1 MKGWQRYIPPAAL
14 AWLVL
19 ALGLFGIGGIEIELQ
34 DPRQGA
40 PPTAQ
45 LAPDL
50 WLPTFSFSGSTVID
64 VGSTNDMRALTFGL
78 LDATVVESDAVG
90 GAPSVDSGQPAEE
103 GGDADAS
110 AAGFDDEAWTLSLA
124 WFALFFALIEWTLG
138 YALRNSEEKL
148 TRPLIRALGVFLVFW
163 SFYGH
168 EPFWDFLL
176 SAIFPRSPQV
186 IYPAGTVVQLTAQ
199 HLELVIFSSIITI
212 LLGLTLGI
220 AVTRQ
225 NFREFLPLVTDIVNS
240 GQTVPTLAIIAIMAP
255 IIGFGFW
262 PAIIALILY
271 GLLPVVRNT
280 IAGLESIDPAMID
293 SAKGMGMTPTQILWQ
308 IEIPNASSII
318 LAGIRTSVV
327 INVGTAALGAYVGA
341 GGLGNPIA
349 SGLNQSIDPFVLLGA
364 LPAAL
369 LAILIDYVLGRVEF
383 VLTPKGLQIEG

>member
-1 MKGWQRYIPPAAL
+1 MKGWQRYVPPAAL
-14 AWLVL
+14 VWL
-19 ALGLFGIGGIEIELQ
+19 ALAVGLFGIGGIEIELQ
-34 DPRQGA
+34 DPRRGA

-78 LDATVVESDAVG
+78 LDARTAESGDASG
-90 GAPSVDSGQPAEE
+90 TPPSGATQPAGE
-103 GGDADAS
+103 GDSDGATVIYQR
-110 AAGFDDEAWTLSLA
+110 EAWTLSLA
-124 WFALFFALIEWTLG
+124 WFALFFALLEWTLG

-176 SAIFPRSPQV
+176 SAIFPDSPQV

-225 NFREFLPLVTDIVNS
+225 DFREFLPLVTDIVNA

-262 PAIIALILY
+262 PAVIALILY

-293 SAKGMGMTPTQILWQ
+293 SAKGMGMTPSQILWQ